1 MFPLLRLRP
10 LFRSL
15 ACLVLLVLWGL
26 TVGETPAQTTTPPR
40 PAARSA
46 RAAPV
51 PAPDP
56 AITKLLTEALAL
68 QADYHESQ
76 ALSRY
81 EQVLAKA
88 PATYEALWRAAVL
101 SVRIGNRYTD
111 ETRKAAYFSAAR
123 LYANRALV
131 VNPDGAE
138 GHYAAG
144 LTLATQAPLLPLRG
158 RLLAYRE
165 MRTHVYQATE
175 LRPDWAEAWQLLGRW
190 HYRVDHYS
198 LLERLYSRLFLGG
211 VPVGGSTLL
220 ALEALRT
227 AHALDSTRIEYAY
240 DLARVHL
247 NRSQQTRAT
256 AVLQAAVELTP
267 VTADELV
274 VSRQCRL
281 LLEQLN
287 RRQRRQVQR
296 YLKKL

>member
-1 MFPLLRLRP
+1 MRLPFRP
-10 LFRSL
+10 LVWLWGL
-15 ACLVLLVLWGL
+15 ALWGL
-26 TVGETPAQTTTPPR
+26 TAGAASAQPPARPGR
-40 PAARSA
+40 PAGKL
-46 RAAPV
+46 APA
-51 PAPDP
+51 APDP
-56 AITKLLTEALAL
+56 ALARLLAQARKL

-76 ALSRY
+76 ALGLY
-81 EQVLAKA
+81 EQALAKA
-88 PATYEALWRAAVL
+88 PATYEALWSAAVL

-131 VNPDGAE
+131 VKPNGAE
-138 GHYAAG
+138 GHYAQA

-165 MRTHVYQATE
+165 MRPHVYRATE
-175 LRPDWAEAWQLLGRW
+175 LRPEWAEAWQLLGRW

-198 LLERLYSRLFLGG
+198 LVERLYSRLFLGG

-220 ALEALRT
+220 AIEALRT
-227 AHALDSTRIEYAY
+227 AHQLDSTRIEYAY

-247 NRSQQTRAT
+247 NRSQQSRAT
-256 AVLQAAVELTP
+256 DVLQAAVELPP

-274 VSRQCRL
+274 ISRRCRL
-281 LLEQLN
+281 MLEQLN

-296 YLKKL
+296 HLKKL